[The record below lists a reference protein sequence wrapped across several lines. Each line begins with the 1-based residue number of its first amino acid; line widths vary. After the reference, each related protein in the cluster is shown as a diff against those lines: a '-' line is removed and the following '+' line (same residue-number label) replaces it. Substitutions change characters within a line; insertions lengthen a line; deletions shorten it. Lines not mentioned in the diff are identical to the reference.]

1 MAERELQPLP
11 AGYRE
16 ALERCSF
23 LTPNLA
29 HTLGWAY
36 TENEEDAILLKG
48 ASPLRRP
55 GETQPWRWECTI
67 THPDA
72 VAILCEIH
80 EARHG

>member
-1 MAERELQPLP
+1 MAEREVQPLP

-36 TENEEDAILLKG
+36 TENEEDAQLLKG
-48 ASPLRRP
+48 YVPLRHH
-55 GETQPWRWECTI
+55 GETQPYRYECTI

-72 VAILCEIH
+72 VAILCELH
-80 EARHG
+80 DSRRG